1 MTVKLVLLKSGED
14 IITDLQEMVIPVKNQ
29 EEIEEKVVGYF
40 FNKPC
45 IISMKSP
52 EIIVE
57 TDDMPAQNKI
67 EIKLSPWIP
76 LSKSAKVPVPPDWVV
91 TIVDPIDKV
100 KEMYENQVL
109 ETEKNETNQDISI
122 DQQSDSDQSD

>member
-1 MTVKLVLLKSGED
+1 MSIKLVLLKSGED
-14 IITDLQEMVIPVKNQ
+14 IITDLQEMVINVESDDTPR
-29 EEIEEKVVGYF
+29 EKVVGYF

-45 IISMKSP
+45 VITMKSP

-67 EIKLSPWIP
+67 EIKLTPWIP
-76 LSKSAKVPVPPDWVV
+76 LTKSSKIPVPTDWVV

-100 KEMYENQVL
+100 KEMYETQVL
-109 ETEKNETNQDISI
+109 EVKKDESDKSTVSDE
-122 DQQSDSDQSD
+122 QSDSDKSD